1 MPHVEA
7 LFGMLDVQYAHIC
20 NFYSIPVLLFHK
32 CKIAKTAI
40 SCKGSPATNLS
51 QGNKKI
57 AREADL
63 VVGLLIQLITVS
75 PILYCIQKFCRTL
88 IYHLK

>member
-32 CKIAKTAI
+32 FKIAKTAV

-51 QGNKKI
+51 QGNKK
-57 AREADL
+57 
-63 VVGLLIQLITVS
+63 
-75 PILYCIQKFCRTL
+75 
-88 IYHLK
+88 